1 MITVLLIFEG
11 FKFGMLLQIAIGPV
25 CLYIFSLGIN
35 ETFYQAELGV
45 LGVVF
50 GDAFYITLAI
60 LGISSF
66 IKKKKI
72 QHRFNILGALILII
86 FGVELF
92 LGYFGLSF
100 LPKIN
105 ISENFSSS
113 SPFFKALLLTAANP
127 MTIIFWIGVFSTKI
141 DEANFT
147 KVSTFLFALGA
158 LLATFFFLTLIIFLG
173 SVTNNFLP
181 KKILILL
188 NSGVG
193 LALIYFGIKKVLK
206 SIKFNFD

>member
-1 MITVLLIFEG
+1 
-11 FKFGMLLQIAIGPV
+11 MLLQIAIGPV

-105 ISENFSSS
+105 ISENFSSN